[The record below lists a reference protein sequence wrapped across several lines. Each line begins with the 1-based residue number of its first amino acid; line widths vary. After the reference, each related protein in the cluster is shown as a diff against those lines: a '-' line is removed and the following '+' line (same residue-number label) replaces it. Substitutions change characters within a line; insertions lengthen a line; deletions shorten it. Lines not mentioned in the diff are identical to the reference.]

1 MSSGVEK
8 VDSAEGGSQH
18 RKAAQPRQL
27 RALSLFPLVAALTA
41 ATLAPLAPLAPLAAQ
56 QEAQRVVRGLSFEGN
71 HAIDDYTLTAA
82 IATTNSS
89 AFATSPFLRWLGL
102 GEKRYFDELEFR
114 RDVVRLLL
122 LYRQSGYMNAVV
134 DTLVRREDRDVY
146 VKFPIYEGEPVRL
159 SSLDV
164 VGLESILDVRSLKR
178 ALPLQVAD
186 PFNRFLFQASAD
198 TVVSWLKNRGY
209 PYADVLKSFD
219 VDVAALA
226 ATAKLEGV
234 PGPRMRIGEVAI
246 TGAER
251 VDTATVRKMLSVNP
265 HDWFRQDRLYQTQR
279 DLYGLGLFRSVSVG
293 LADTVPKAGDS
304 TVTVIV
310 RVSEAPLHRVLLGGG
325 YGSLDCFRLQTGWT
339 AYDFLGGARAL
350 DLTAQLSKIGIGVPT
365 NWGFGGNVCA
375 PLRSDPTS
383 DTANYNVAITLRQ
396 PTFFSPRHTANYSVF
411 AERRSEF
418 NAYTRQAIGANVGV
432 TINARRDVPVT
443 IGYSYSVGR
452 TTADPAAF
460 CLFLTVCNL
469 ADQSFFTKSRA
480 YGAATISG
488 ARGRVN
494 SILDPSA
501 GSLFHLT
508 LVHASRY
515 VLSDTLYEFNRGELE
530 FSKYYPLSRR
540 TVLAW
545 RVRGGTILPQRLSLL
560 GQSVQFVPPDQ
571 RFYAGGPNSVR
582 GFARNELGPRV
593 YVSDSF
599 DVSGGDTTYRNIRAS
614 PTGGNTVFTANLE
627 LRLPSPILPDRVRV
641 GAFVDVGQVWERG
654 DTGTTVSGLR
664 VTPGVG
670 LRFVTP
676 LGPVR
681 LDAAYDGYPQEP
693 GPLYFLNTANKSL
706 TNTGRLVSP
715 GLPSGFWRR
724 VVVQF
729 AVGQAF

>member
-1 MSSGVEK
+1 
-8 VDSAEGGSQH
+8 
-18 RKAAQPRQL
+18 L
-27 RALSLFPLVAALTA
+27 RALSSLPLVAALAA
-41 ATLAPLAPLAPLAAQ
+41 ATLAALAPLAPLAAQ
-56 QEAQRVVRGLSFEGN
+56 QESPRVVRGLSFEGN
-71 HAIDDYTLTAA
+71 HALDDYTLTAA
-82 IATTNSS
+82 IATTTSS
-89 AFATSPFLRWLGL
+89 AFATSPFLRWIGL
-102 GEKRYFDELEFR
+102 GAKRYFDELEFR

-146 VKFPIYEGEPVRL
+146 VTFRIYEGEPVRL
-159 SSLDV
+159 TSLDIR
-164 VGLESILDVRSLKR
+164 GLDSILDVRALKR
-178 ALPLQVAD
+178 ALPLQVGD

-198 TVVSWLKNRGY
+198 TVVSWLRSRGY

-226 ATAKLEGV
+226 ARVTLEGV
-234 PGPRMRIGEVAI
+234 PGPRMRIGEVII

-251 VDTATVRKMLSVNP
+251 VDTATVRRMLSVNP
-265 HDWFRQDRLYQTQR
+265 HDWFRQDQLYQTQR
-279 DLYGLGLFRSVSVG
+279 DLYGLGMFRSVSVV
-293 LADTVPKAGDS
+293 LADTAPKAANDS
-304 TVTVIV
+304 TVTVLV
-310 RVSEAPLHRVLLGGG
+310 RLSEAPLHRVLLGAG
-325 YGSLDCFRLQTGWT
+325 YGSLDCFRVQTGWT

-350 DLTAQLSKIGIGVPT
+350 DITAQLSKIGIGVPT
-365 NWGFGGNVCA
+365 DWGFRRNVCRT
-375 PLRSDPTS
+375 LLDDPTS

-396 PTFFSPRHTANYSVF
+396 PAFFSPRHTANFSVF

-432 TINARRDVPVT
+432 TFNARRDVPVT
-443 IGYSYSVGR
+443 VGYSYSVGR
-452 TTADPAAF
+452 TTADPATF
-460 CLFLTVCNL
+460 CLFLTLCN
-469 ADQSFFTKSRA
+469 ASDQAFFTNTRA
-480 YGAATISG
+480 FGAVTISG
-488 ARGRVN
+488 VRGRVN

-501 GSLFHLT
+501 GSLFRLT
-508 LVHASRY
+508 LAHASRY

-540 TVLAW
+540 SVLAW
-545 RVRGGTILPQRLSLL
+545 RMRGGVILPQRLSLL
-560 GQSVQFVPPDQ
+560 GQNVQFVPPDQ

-582 GFARNELGPRV
+582 GYARNELGPRV

-599 DVSGGDTTYRNIRAS
+599 DVSGTDTTYRNIRAS

-627 LRLPSPILPDRVRV
+627 LRLPSPILPDRVRLGV
-641 GAFVDVGQVWERG
+641 FVDVGQVWERG

-693 GPLYFLNTANKSL
+693 GKLYFLNTANKSL
-706 TNTGRLVSP
+706 TFTGHEVRP
-715 GLPSGFWRR
+715 GLPGGFWRR